1 VTESTEAPT
10 YRLNIAESKQMAK
23 RADLRLAKVMS
34 EGEAF
39 QRHASFKYAETKACY
54 RENIE

>member
-1 VTESTEAPT
+1 VTESTEAP
-10 YRLNIAESKQMAK
+10 KMAK
-23 RADLRLAKVMS
+23 QADLRLAKVTS

-39 QRHASFKYAETKACY
+39 QPHTSFKYAETKECY